1 MSLSMGCSKVNMCL
15 NVGLRLQQRVCE
27 EVMSEDLRPYIQAS
41 FKKEMSEEEKETCSV
56 CLKSRNF
63 FFDSLLIL

>member
-1 MSLSMGCSKVNMCL
+1 MSLSMGCSKVS
-15 NVGLRLQQRVCE
+15 VGLRPDQRVCE
-27 EVMSEDLRPYIQAS
+27 EVMSEDLYPYIQAS

-56 CLKSRNF
+56 GLKSRNF